1 MQLSMTAPWLK
12 TLDEIEGGDLSLVG
26 GKAFSLATL
35 RRHGLP
41 VPPGLVV
48 TTAFFEAQLRH
59 HQFIPI
65 WAGSPDVAVTESA
78 LCWLSDALKI
88 SPLARELVAALR
100 TRMAETF
107 RSVESFAVRSSAIDE
122 DTRDHA
128 FSGIHLSELGVPQD
142 MVPVSLSRCWASALS
157 KPALEYRRQHGL
169 PIQSIRLAVLIQ
181 PFIQPTTAG
190 VAFTLNPLSGVRDEL
205 VVEATFG
212 PGDAVVSGQV
222 TPARYRLAKRSPDY
236 LLLDWTPG
244 NIPHP
249 VSTTKRSRDAFSAG
263 DDYGPLSAS
272 QLRMLAQYLEQ
283 IEALMAAP
291 QDVEWAVI
299 REKRGGGEKFLFLQT
314 RPITVLPSASASF
327 DVEWSRA
334 NHREFLPDLPS
345 PLCVSL
351 LERTQDRALSFFKH
365 LRFNVENTGSYLKI
379 IYGRP
384 YLNLTLARR
393 LLAQSGLNPVGTLWI
408 IGHTEPSD
416 GVGPA
421 YAIDWRQMWEARRV
435 VTGLLLRSLRVETW
449 LNRFERLAVE
459 VSHSLAA
466 TDWAKASPSDLL
478 TRFRLRTQ
486 LSSRMVEADFVLSA
500 AAVIAYT
507 VAAWALRPLTNDMER
522 FVREAVGTDLK
533 TSGSEQGHALLEL
546 AKIARTDEQARRY
559 LAYPH
564 DNFDDYRQALSST
577 SFLAAFDEFLAQY
590 GKYATF
596 EADLGWPRHREDP
609 LPLLATVA
617 QMTGAE
623 VLPDPQETGTEK
635 PHPGKTSGAYVGRG
649 TRRLASW
656 RPLHSLQMLL
666 SPRRWLTHLSV
677 RRLRRLALIRGQL
690 RTRYGQSMTACRTWD
705 LNLARR
711 WVARGW
717 LAGPEDYFWL
727 TMEEVERALMA
738 EAEVGPTLPALVQAR
753 RETYQTYATTEMPY
767 TLRESDVA
775 RLVPGRGLIGTAL
788 SSVLSGLPVSPGQVQ
803 GQVIVLHKPEDSS
816 GLKEGAILVTPST
829 DPAWFH
835 IFPRARGLIV
845 EMGGLLSHGSI
856 IAREFGL
863 PAVANIPDATSRFH
877 DGDLVLL
884 DGSTG
889 LVQILDP
896 ATTDVS
902 TL

>member
-12 TLDEIEGGDLSLVG
+12 TLDEIEGGDLPLVG
-26 GKAFSLATL
+26 GKAFNLATL
-35 RRHGLP
+35 RRHRLP

-88 SPLARELVAALR
+88 SPLDRELMAALR

-107 RSVESFAVRSSAIDE
+107 PSVESFAIRSSAIDE

-128 FSGIHLSELGVPQD
+128 FSGIHLSELGVPQE

-157 KPALEYRRQHGL
+157 KRALEYRRQHGL
-169 PIQSIRLAVLIQ
+169 PIQSVRLAVLIQ

-212 PGDAVVSGQV
+212 PGDAVVSGHV
-222 TPARYRLAKRSPDY
+222 TPARYRLAKRPPDY
-236 LLLDWTPG
+236 ILLDWAPG
-244 NIPHP
+244 SIPRP
-249 VSTTKRSRDAFSAG
+249 VSTTRRPRDASPAAN
-263 DDYGPLSAS
+263 DHGPLSAS
-272 QLRMLAQYLEQ
+272 QLRTLAQYLEQ

-291 QDVEWAVI
+291 QDVEWAVT
-299 REKRGGGEKFLFLQT
+299 RENRGGDEKFLFLQT
-314 RPITVLPSASASF
+314 RPITVLPSSSTSF

-365 LRFNVENTGSYLKI
+365 LGFNVENTGPYLKI

-393 LLAQSGLNPVGTLWI
+393 LLTQSGLNPVGTLWI
-408 IGHTEPSD
+408 IGHTEPSGD
-416 GVGPA
+416 LDPA
-421 YAIDWRQMWEARRV
+421 HAIDWRQMWEARRV
-435 VTGLLLRSLRVETW
+435 VTRLLLRSLRVETW
-449 LNRFERLAVE
+449 LDRFEHLSVE
-459 VSHSLAA
+459 VSCSLSA
-466 TDWAKASPSDLL
+466 TDWAKASPADLL
-478 TRFRLRTQ
+478 TRFHLRTQ
-486 LSSRMVEADFVLSA
+486 LSSRMAEADFVLSA
-500 AAVIAYT
+500 AAVFAYT
-507 VAAWALRPLTNDMER
+507 IAAWTLRPLTGEVGR
-522 FVREAVGTDLK
+522 FIREAISTGLK
-533 TSGSEQGHALLEL
+533 TSSSQQGRALLEL
-546 AKIARTDEQARRY
+546 AKIARADEQARRY
-559 LAYPH
+559 LARPH
-564 DNFDDYRQALSST
+564 DNFGDYRQVLAGT
-577 SFLAAFDEFLAQY
+577 SFLAAFDEFLARY
-590 GKYATF
+590 GGYATF
-596 EADLGWPRHREDP
+596 EADPGWPRHSEDP

-617 QMTGAE
+617 QMTTAE
-623 VLPDPQETGTEK
+623 VLPDPQETGAGE
-635 PHPGKTSGAYVGRG
+635 PHSSEASGRYEGRG
-649 TRRLASW
+649 TQQWAS
-656 RPLHSLQMLL
+656 LHPIHGLQKLL
-666 SPRRWLTHLSV
+666 FPCRWLAHLSIS
-677 RRLRRLALIRGQL
+677 RLRRLALIRDRL
-690 RTRYGQSMTACRTWD
+690 RTRYGQSMTDCRTWD
-705 LNLARR
+705 LNLAKR
-711 WVARGW
+711 WAARGW
-717 LAGPEDYFWL
+717 LAEPEDYFWL

-738 EAEVGPTLPALVQAR
+738 EAEVGPTLPALVRAR
-753 RETYQTYATTEMPY
+753 RETYRAYATTEMPY

-775 RLVPGRGLIGTAL
+775 RLVPGRGLMGTVL

-803 GQVIVLHKPEDSS
+803 GQVIILRRPEDSS
-816 GLKEGAILVTPST
+816 RMKEGAILVTPST

-835 IFPRARGLIV
+835 IFPQARGLIV

-902 TL
+902 AL

>member
-1 MQLSMTAPWLK
+1 MQLSKTAPWLK
-12 TLDEIEGGDLSLVG
+12 TLDEIEGGDLPLVG

-35 RRHGLP
+35 RRHRLP
-41 VPPGLVV
+41 VPRGLVV

-88 SPLARELVAALR
+88 SPLARELMVALR
-100 TRMAETF
+100 TQMAETF
-107 RSVESFAVRSSAIDE
+107 PGVTSFAVRSSAIDE

-157 KPALEYRRQHGL
+157 RPALEYRRQHGL

-181 PFIQPTTAG
+181 PFIQPTRAG
-190 VAFTLNPLSGVRDEL
+190 VAFTLNPLSGARDEL

-236 LLLDWTPG
+236 LLLEWTPG
-244 NIPHP
+244 NIPYP
-249 VSTTKRSRDAFSAG
+249 VSTARRPRDASSAG
-263 DDYGPLSAS
+263 DGHGPLSAS
-272 QLRMLAQYLEQ
+272 QLRTLAQYLEQ
-283 IEALMAAP
+283 IEALMSAP
-291 QDVEWAVI
+291 QDVEWAVT
-299 REKRGGGEKFLFLQT
+299 RENLGEDERFLFLQT
-314 RPITVLPSASASF
+314 RPITVLPSVATSF

-365 LRFNVENTGSYLKI
+365 LGFTVENTGPYLKI

-393 LLAQSGLNPVGTLWI
+393 LLAQSGLDPVGTLWI
-408 IGHTEPSD
+408 IGHAEPSGD
-416 GVGPA
+416 LDPA
-421 YAIDWRQMWEARRV
+421 QAIDWRQMWEARRV
-435 VTGLLLRSLRVETW
+435 VTRLLLRGLRVEAW
-449 LNRFERLAVE
+449 LDRFERLSVE

-466 TDWAKASPSDLL
+466 TDWTRASSTDLL

-486 LSSRMVEADFVLSA
+486 LNSRMTEADFVLSA
-500 AAVIAYT
+500 AAIFAYT
-507 VAAWALRPLTNDMER
+507 AAAWALSPLISD
-522 FVREAVGTDLK
+522 VGQFIRDAIGTSLK
-533 TSGSEQGHALLEL
+533 TSSVQQGRALLEL
-546 AKIARTDEQARRY
+546 AKIARTDEQAQNY
-559 LAYPH
+559 LARSH
-564 DNFDDYRQALSST
+564 DDFGDYRQALTGT
-577 SFLAAFDEFLAQY
+577 SFLAAFDEFLAHY
-590 GKYATF
+590 GGYATF
-596 EADLGWPRHREDP
+596 EADPGWPRHGEDP
-609 LPLLATVA
+609 SPLLATVA
-617 QMTGAE
+617 QMASAE
-623 VLPDPQETGTEK
+623 VLPDPQEAGSNNHYLSE
-635 PHPGKTSGAYVGRG
+635 TSGRYAGSDTKRWANLRSRKG
-649 TRRLASW
+649 
-656 RPLHSLQMLL
+656 LQMLL
-666 SPRRWLTHLSV
+666 PWRRWLAHLSV
-677 RRLRRLALIRGQL
+677 RRLRRLALMRQRL
-690 RTRYGQSMTACRTWD
+690 RRRYGQSMTECRTWD
-705 LNLARR
+705 LKLAAR
-711 WVARGW
+711 WAARGW
-717 LAGPEDYFWL
+717 LAEPGDYFWL
-727 TMEEVERALMA
+727 TMEEVERALIA
-738 EAEVGPTLPALVQAR
+738 EAEVGSTLPALVRAR
-753 RETYQTYATTEMPY
+753 HDTYQTYAATEMPY

-775 RLVPGRGLIGTAL
+775 RLVPGRGLVGTAL

-803 GQVIVLHKPEDSS
+803 GQVIVLHRPEDS
-816 GLKEGAILVTPST
+816 GGMKEGAILVTPST

-835 IFPRARGLIV
+835 IFPQARGLII

-889 LVQILDP
+889 LVQILDS
-896 ATTDVS
+896 AS
-902 TL
+902 AG